1 MDISSISGTSGYSPA
16 APSGSSDSQAKIA
29 QLERQEKRIQEK
41 LDDLKKNP
49 SVKSHELVQIY
60 QQQILAIQK
69 QIQQIRDQQKA
80 NSSGGQTAAAT
91 AAARNVT
98 ETSVLDAIG

>member
-16 APSGSSDSQAKIA
+16 APSGSSDSQAKIS
-29 QLERQEKRIQEK
+29 QLERQEKKLQEK

-49 SVKSHELVQIY
+49 SAKNHELIQMY
-60 QQQILAIQK
+60 QQQIFAIQK
-69 QIQQIRDQQKA
+69 QIEQIKDQQKT